1 MKKFENIILA
11 SDIDGTFVWQYG
23 EVSPKNYEKIR
34 YFIENGG
41 HFLFS
46 SGRNTKDIC
55 VVGEG
60 LLSLVNTP
68 CVLCNGA
75 LLYDVRKDVIE
86 NPVYVDTADMVAL
99 LTDADEKFPDVGFR
113 ASYEGGFIVREGD
126 DYIRNELTKYDTVR
140 FATFVS
146 LPDFN
151 KYKFFKTIFRAPAER
166 VAEVADYIIPKY
178 SDRFAFTRSSVNI
191 LEVMPQGVTKAT
203 QLKYLKEKMKKDYH
217 DATLWCVG
225 DFDNDVDMLRFA
237 DVAACPANSTDAVKA
252 ICSVHLC
259 HCKDGAVG
267 ELIDVIEERLK

>member
-23 EVSPKNYEKIR
+23 YVNPKNNEKVR

-46 SGRNTKDIC
+46 SGRNSKDIC
-55 VVGEG
+55 VVGEE

-75 LLYDVRKDVIE
+75 LLYDVKNDVIE
-86 NPVYVDTADMVAL
+86 NPVYIDTKEMVDL
-99 LTDADEKFPDVGFR
+99 LFDVDEKFPDVGFR
-113 ASYEGGFIVREGD
+113 ASYEGGFVVRDDD

-140 FATFVS
+140 FATFTK
-146 LPDFN
+146 LADFY
-151 KYKFFKTIFRAPAER
+151 KYRFFKTIFRAPAER

-178 SDRFAFTRSSVNI
+178 SDKFAFTRSSVQI
-191 LEVMPQGVTKAT
+191 LEVMPKGVTKAT
-203 QLKYLKEKMKKDYH
+203 QLEYLKEKMKKVYP

-237 DVAACPANSTDAVKA
+237 DVAACPENSTAAVKS

-259 HCKDGAVG
+259 HCKDGAIG
-267 ELIDVIEERLK
+267 ELVDVIEKSLQ

>member
-11 SDIDGTFVWQYG
+11 SDIDGTFVWQFG
-23 EVSPKNYEKIR
+23 EVNPKTNEKVR

-55 VVGEG
+55 VVGEE

-75 LLYDVRKDVIE
+75 LLYDVKKDVIE
-86 NPVYVDTADMVAL
+86 NPIYVDTDNMVAL
-99 LTDADEKFPDVGFR
+99 LCDVDARFPDVGFR

-126 DYIRNELTKYDTVR
+126 DYIKNELTKYNTLR
-140 FATFVS
+140 FATATDLDGFK
-146 LPDFN
+146 
-151 KYKFFKTIFRAPAER
+151 KYKFFKTIFRSSPER
-166 VAEVADYIIPKY
+166 VADVAEYVIPKY
-178 SDRFAFTRSSVNI
+178 SDRFAFTRSSNSI
-191 LEVMPQGVTKAT
+191 LEAMPIGVTKAL
-203 QLKYLKEKMKKDYH
+203 QLEFLKKEFAKTRPD
-217 DATLWCVG
+217 TVLWCVG
-225 DFDNDVDMLRFA
+225 DYDNDIDMLRFA
-237 DVAACPANSTDAVKA
+237 DVAACPANATDAVKE

-267 ELIDVIEERLK
+267 ELIDVIEKSL

>member
-1 MKKFENIILA
+1 MVKKFENIILA

-23 EVSPKNYEKIR
+23 EVNPKNPEKVR

-60 LLSLVNTP
+60 LLALVNTP

-75 LLYDVRKDVIE
+75 LLYDVQRDKIE
-86 NPVYVDTADMVAL
+86 NPVYVDTKNMVDL
-99 LTDADEKFPDVGFR
+99 LSDVDEKFPDVGFR
-113 ASYEGGFIVREGD
+113 ASYEGGFVVREGD

-140 FATFVS
+140 FARFTT
-146 LPDFN
+146 LDDFKN
-151 KYKFFKTIFRAPAER
+151 FKFFKTIFRSAPER
-166 VAEVADYIIPKY
+166 VAEVAEYIVPKY
-178 SDRFAFTRSSVNI
+178 SDRFAFTRSSTSI
-191 LEVMPQGVTKAT
+191 LEAMPIGVTKAT
-203 QLKYLKEKMKKDYH
+203 QLKYLKDKMKKDH
-217 DATLWCVG
+217 PSATLWCVG

-237 DVAACPANSTDAVKA
+237 DVAACPENSTETVKS

-267 ELIDVIEERLK
+267 ELIDVIEESL